1 MESGVLACQAG
12 FARIA
17 EIEPV
22 LRLPL
27 MYPVASATGRKS
39 VICANARTAAD
50 GLLPSKKMK
59 D

>member
-1 MESGVLACQAG
+1 MGSGVMACQTG

-22 LRLPL
+22 LKLRL

-39 VICANARTAAD
+39 VICANARIAAD